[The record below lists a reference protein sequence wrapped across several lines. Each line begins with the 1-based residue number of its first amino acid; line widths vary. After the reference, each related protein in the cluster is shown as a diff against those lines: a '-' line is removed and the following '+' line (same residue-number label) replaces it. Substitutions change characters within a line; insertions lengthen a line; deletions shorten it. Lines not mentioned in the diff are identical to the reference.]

1 MLVEQQLEVLQ
12 EQQLE
17 QEQLELHAAS
27 CSERSA
33 ISSTSKV
40 TASSSRSSWPRV
52 WADTGF
58 FFLSSLVVE
67 PVRSGAAHAAGAAR
81 TGRER
86 PDDREGPGAP
96 PRRRAAQPPPQP
108 VLVLVEQQLEVLQE
122 QQLEQE
128 QLELHAA
135 SCSERSAISSTSK
148 VTASSSRSS
157 WPRD

>member
-1 MLVEQQLEVLQ
+1 M
-12 EQQLE
+12 
-17 QEQLELHAAS
+17 
-27 CSERSA
+27 R
-33 ISSTSKV
+33 
-40 TASSSRSSWPRV
+40 
-52 WADTGF
+52 
-58 FFLSSLVVE
+58 
-67 PVRSGAAHAAGAAR
+67 GAGGDAAGAAR
-81 TGRER
+81 GVTRLR
-86 PDDREGPGAP
+86 T
-96 PRRRAAQPPPQP
+96 QPQLE